1 MITMCKRTTALGF
14 GDMGDCIAAALALLL
29 AIAAPAWADYG
40 QICRD
45 NWDDAPASSLCSGES
60 VERVTASNAGDLG
73 DCVIRRGSCAM
84 TVTVGVES
92 VSFSISDP
100 YIQETP
106 DATSSIDLCFSA
118 SDSSSATSGYI
129 MTLKS
134 PCDAEDTTSSTATS
148 NGLSAR

>member
-1 MITMCKRTTALGF
+1 MNTMCKRTTALGF
-14 GDMGDCIAAALALLL
+14 GRIATALALLF
-29 AIAAPAWADYG
+29 AVAAPAWADFG

-45 NWDDAPASSLCSGES
+45 NWEDAPASSYCSGES
-60 VERVTASNAGDLG
+60 VERVTASNDGDMG
-73 DCVIRRGSCAM
+73 DCIIRRGTCSMA
-84 TVTVGVES
+84 VTVGVES

-100 YIQETP
+100 YIQKTP

-129 MTLKS
+129 MKLKS

-148 NGLSAR
+148 NGLPAR